1 LTLLGLGHTST
12 MPPKSIIN
20 YVGVWGRSL
29 YISKNHLYKIKM
41 GLGTG
46 TNNHAELMAL
56 KLLLQFAGE
65 KEV

>member
-1 LTLLGLGHTST
+1 
-12 MPPKSIIN
+12 M
-20 YVGVWGRSL
+20 WGCASL
-29 YISKNHLYKIKM
+29 YISKNYLYKIKM